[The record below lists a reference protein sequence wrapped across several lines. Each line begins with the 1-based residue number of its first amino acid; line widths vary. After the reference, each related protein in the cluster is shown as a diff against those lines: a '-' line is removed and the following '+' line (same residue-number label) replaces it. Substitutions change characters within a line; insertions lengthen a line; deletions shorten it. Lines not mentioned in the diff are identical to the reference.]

1 MKKKPK
7 VKVKK
12 KDDANNFDY
21 MKTTKDNIKNV
32 IRDKS
37 LIENINKI
45 VINTNK
51 IVVHSYNFLKLY
63 MLHLYENNKQF
74 PILDKEFICDIFKA
88 VTYRK
93 CNSGGYTEENMP
105 PQQKT
110 LEEFYK
116 NHYKVTT
123 DAEEKLYYDKMSY
136 ILAYEAIDMA
146 TNINNNIQE
155 HFLQY
160 VNKFV
165 NFSFGLKEKSLKI
178 TEKYK
183 TKEVRKKH
191 KKVLYEEFKLIKKD
205 LLSFGELNSL
215 KKYHK
220 WIKEQRKYI
229 LPNKKSF
236 DKDNIAY
243 DIKSNTQDY
252 IKSYIYLNIQFEK
265 IYDSDNKDNHTIK
278 LFSVL
283 PLRTN
288 IVPKHIVFDTPGLIQ
303 NLFGD
308 ESTSKHL
315 KDYKK
320 EDNQAKLWNRIFKIN
335 KRSFKKGKK
344 YSFHH
349 MIRTDGVS
357 INIIFVRNGSNGKP
371 LKKCPQNIT
380 NEEENMEYI
389 EKVIWTDELKAKK
402 VVCVDPNYG
411 SLIYCGAKD
420 KDGSLDT
427 FRYTQNQRR
436 LETRQKKYNKIKKNI
451 SEKTIICDNKTVKQ
465 LETVLSN
472 HNSKTCNYN
481 KFKLYA
487 IEKNKLNLLLFDH
500 YEQDFFRK
508 FKLNRYT
515 NGQKSENKMIENF
528 GNKFGK
534 SEDVI
539 FILGDFDK
547 GGNNM
552 KGKEP
557 VICKKFRRIFK
568 NTGYDTYL
576 INEFRTSKLCNHCHN
591 ELEHFKEIISKK
603 PKYKEKNHKE
613 TVNGLLR
620 CKSIKPKC
628 EIIHNRDKNA
638 VQNMLYIVETIK
650 TTGKRPKEYSRE
662 TV

>member
-12 KDDANNFDY
+12 NNDDNNFDY
-21 MKTTKDNIKNV
+21 MKTTKDNINNV

-37 LIENINKI
+37 IIGIINNI

-51 IVVHSYNFLKLY
+51 IVVHAYNFMKLY
-63 MLHLYENNKQF
+63 VLHLYDNNKEI
-74 PILDKEFICDIFKA
+74 PLLDKEFICDIFKA

-93 CNSGGYTEENMP
+93 SNSGGYTNENMP
-105 PQQKT
+105 IQQKT
-110 LEEFYK
+110 LQQFY
-116 NHYKVTT
+116 NTHYKETI
-123 DAEEKLYYDKMSY
+123 DATEKLYYDKMNY

-155 HFLQY
+155 NYFQY

-165 NFSFGLKEKSLKI
+165 NVSFQLKDKLKKI
-178 TEKYK
+178 TDKYK
-183 TKEVRKKH
+183 TKDARKKH
-191 KKVLYEEFKLIKKD
+191 KKALYDEFKLIKND
-205 LLSFGELNSL
+205 LLSFSELKSL

-220 WIKEQRKYI
+220 WIIEQRKKI
-229 LPNKKSF
+229 LPKKDTF
-236 DKDNIAY
+236 DKESIAY

-252 IKSYIYLNIQFEK
+252 LKPFIYLNVQFEK
-265 IYDSDNKDNHTIK
+265 IYDKDEKDKHTIK
-278 LFSVL
+278 LFNIL

-288 IVPKHIVFDTPGLIQ
+288 IVPKHIVIDTPALIQ
-303 NLFGD
+303 NLING
-308 ESTSKHL
+308 ETQAKHL

-320 EDNQAKLWNRIFKIN
+320 GNNQHNLWNRIFKLN

-349 MIRTDGVS
+349 MIRTDGIS
-357 INIIFVRNGSNGKP
+357 INIIFVRNGPDGMP

-380 NEEENMEYI
+380 KEEENMEYI
-389 EKVIWTDELKAKK
+389 EKVTWTNELKAKK
-402 VVCVDPNYG
+402 VVCIDPNYG

-420 KDGSLDT
+420 KDGNLDT

-436 LETRQKKYNKIKKNI
+436 NETKQKKYNKIIRNI
-451 SEKTIICDNKTVKQ
+451 NEKTIIRDNKTVKQ

-472 HNSKTCNYN
+472 HNCKTCNYN
-481 KFKLYA
+481 KFKLY
-487 IEKNKLNLLLFDH
+487 ITEKNKLNLSLFNH
-500 YEQDFFRK
+500 YEQEFFRK

-515 NGQKSENKMIENF
+515 NGQKSENKMIQNF
-528 GNKFGK
+528 ENKFGK
-534 SEDVI
+534 PEDI
-539 FILGDFDK
+539 IISIGDFDK

-557 VICKKFRRIFK
+557 VILKKFRRIFK
-568 NTGYDTYL
+568 NAGYVTYL
-576 INEFRTSKLCNHCHN
+576 INEFRTSKLCNCCHN
-591 ELEHFKEIISKK
+591 ELEHFMEIISKK
-603 PKYKEKNHKE
+603 PKYKGKNHIE
-613 TVNGLLR
+613 TVNGLLG

-638 VQNMLYIVETIK
+638 VQNMLYIVETLK
-650 TTGKRPKEYSRE
+650 TTGKRPKEYSHE